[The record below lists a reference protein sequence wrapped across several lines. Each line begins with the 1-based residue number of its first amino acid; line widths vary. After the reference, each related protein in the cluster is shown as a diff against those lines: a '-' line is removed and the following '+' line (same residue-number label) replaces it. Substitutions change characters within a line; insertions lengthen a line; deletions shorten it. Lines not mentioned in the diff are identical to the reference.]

1 MNTDI
6 KKQISKK
13 PIFYTPRARG
23 SSPQITDI
31 KFSDAFDGFTQACNA
46 RKLSENTIADYSR
59 TLRRFLVHFGDIRI
73 SEITTSMVAAFLA
86 SRNVSEKSILNYHI
100 GLSALWTWLIRE
112 GYTVKHIIRIVE
124 KPRPKQNIVEPFEME
139 EVKAILNIKKK
150 TALRDNAI
158 IMLLLD
164 TGIRASELCSLT
176 FDNIN
181 LNRLHV
187 KVLGKGNKER
197 IMPISS
203 RTGEVLF
210 DYLLQLYI
218 KGKAVKPFQLTRTSL
233 GHLLQRIGKQ
243 AGVKKVHPHRF
254 RHTFAINYLRN
265 GGDPF
270 TLQDILGHTEM
281 EMVKRYLKLARVD
294 IDDVHKRASPVTHW
308 KL

>member
-1 MNTDI
+1 MNTATR
-6 KKQISKK
+6 KQSSPK
-13 PIFYTPRARG
+13 PIFYTSRLRG
-23 SSPQITDI
+23 SSTQVTNI
-31 KFSDAFDGFTQACNA
+31 KFSDAFDGFTQACKA

-59 TLRRFLVHFGDIRI
+59 TLRRFLVHFGDIQI

-112 GYTVKHIIRIVE
+112 GYTAKHIIRVVE
-124 KPRPKQNIVEPFEME
+124 KPRPKQIIVEPFEME

-164 TGIRASELCSLT
+164 TGIRASELCSLS

-181 LNRLHV
+181 LNHLHV

-197 IMPISS
+197 ILPISE
-203 RTGEVLF
+203 RTGAVLF
-210 DYLLQLYI
+210 DYILQLFI
-218 KGKAVKPFQLTRTSL
+218 KGKAARPFQLTRTSL

-243 AGVKKVHPHRF
+243 AGVKRVHPHRF